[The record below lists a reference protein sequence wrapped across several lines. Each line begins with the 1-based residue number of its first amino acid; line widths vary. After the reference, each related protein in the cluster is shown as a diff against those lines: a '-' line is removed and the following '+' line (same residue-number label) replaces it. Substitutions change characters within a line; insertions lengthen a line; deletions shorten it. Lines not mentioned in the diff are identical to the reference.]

1 MDILYRSTRSNAAPI
16 TASKAILQG
25 LSPDGGL
32 FVPETMPVFD
42 KPFSEL
48 AEMSYQDLAYEVM
61 SKFFTDFPR
70 RSFGPALRT
79 PTIRNLIR
87 RRSLRS

>member
-61 SKFFTDFPR
+61 SK
-70 RSFGPALRT
+70 RT

>member
-61 SKFFTDFPR
+61 SKFFTDFTEEE
-70 RSFGPALRT
+70 LRT
-79 PTIRNLIR
+79 CIETP
-87 RRSLRS
+87 RSPRSRWP